1 MQLIEKTR
9 ESKKSKVVSITL
21 KNKEAR
27 NGWYNFDVKFEN
39 GDVGQVGSKTPTDD
53 YFVEGREVD
62 YILSKCAWD
71 DGSGTLD
78 KVLRPGGSGFKGG
91 GGAKWQ
97 PKGPKEYKSE
107 MVGMCLKYAYD
118 AVALFN
124 QEEKRDVKAIKPY
137 FDAFIKMA
145 FDKIDE
151 IHKEV

>member
-1 MQLIEKTR
+1 MIKT
-9 ESKKSKVVSITL
+9 SKVTECRVFTD
-21 KNKEAR
+21 KETQQPTR
-27 NGWYNFDVKFEN
+27 DQYENYSFSVTMEN
-39 GDVGQVGSKTPTDD
+39 GDSGYMKSKDNPNTYFAVGQSVEYDIEEKEKKSGDGT
-53 YFVEGREVD
+53 YFV
-62 YILSKCAWD
+62 IK
-71 DGSGTLD
+71 
-78 KVLRPGGSGFKGG
+78 RPKKDFQGG

-137 FDAFIKMA
+137 FEAFIKMA

>member
-78 KVLRPGGSGFKGG
+78 KVLRPGGS
-91 GGAKWQ
+91 
-97 PKGPKEYKSE
+97 
-107 MVGMCLKYAYD
+107 
-118 AVALFN
+118 
-124 QEEKRDVKAIKPY
+124 EESPLS
-137 FDAFIKMA
+137 
-145 FDKIDE
+145 
-151 IHKEV
+151 